1 MTSTLNRISPVV
13 AELFVEIP
21 ADDVKKALNK
31 AYTDLG
37 RTARVSGFR
46 RGKVPRNV
54 LKQMFGQAV
63 RADVAGDLVSEH
75 SRTAIEEHGVVPISK
90 PNVDAKPLAENEGF
104 SFKIQFET
112 RPELDAVSYDGIE
125 LDRYQVEVTAEMV
138 EKELE
143 SLRSSTA
150 EVVDLEEPRPAAKGD
165 LVKFNLK
172 RWEEGK
178 WEEIKGE
185 QELVLGEGRA
195 MEAVEDALEGVE
207 VGQEKVIDLGS
218 ESEME
223 ENRRRILVNVT
234 AVQGRKLP
242 ALDDELAKDV
252 GDFETLDALKKD
264 IERRLLENME
274 EAEQRRLQRSLFD
287 ALREKNEVDLPPS
300 LVAQQT
306 MQLQMQL
313 FQLAGAQ
320 AFDGEKQKELFEDA
334 KETAG
339 KMIHQELLMLEI
351 ARLENIEVSDEQ
363 VDAEIEKM
371 AADKGLPLP
380 MLKAEY
386 QKDDRVDQLRHSL
399 LEKKVFDF
407 AVAKVK
413 ITQKPQPAAEDA
425 DE

>member
-13 AELFVEIP
+13 AELTVEIP
-21 ADDVKKALNK
+21 ADDVKKAMNK

-75 SRTAIEEHGVVPISK
+75 SRFAIEEHGVVPISK
-90 PNVDAKPLAENEGF
+90 PNVDAKPLDENEGF
-104 SFKIQFET
+104 SFKLQFET
-112 RPELDAVSYDGIE
+112 RPELESISFDGVE
-125 LDRYQVEVTAEMV
+125 LDKYLIEVSAEMI
-138 EKELE
+138 ERELDG
-143 SLRSSTA
+143 LRSSMA
-150 EVVDLEEPRPAAKGD
+150 EVVELDQPRPAEKGD
-165 LVKFNLK
+165 LLKFSLK
-172 RWEEGK
+172 RWEEGQWK
-178 WEEIKGE
+178 EVQGE

-195 MEAVEDALEGVE
+195 MQAVEDALVGVE

-223 ENRRRILVNVT
+223 ENRRRILVTVT
-234 AVQGRKLP
+234 AIQGRKLP
-242 ALDDELAKDV
+242 QLDDELAKDV

-264 IERRLLENME
+264 IERRLRENLEDN
-274 EAEQRRLQRSLFD
+274 EQRRLRQALFG
-287 ALREKNEVDLPPS
+287 ALREKNHIDLPPS

-306 MQLQMQL
+306 MQLQLQL
-313 FQLAGAQ
+313 FQLAGVYAR
-320 AFDGEKQKELFEDA
+320 DEEKQKEMFEDA
-334 KETAG
+334 KQTAQ
-339 KMIHQELLMLEI
+339 KMIHEELLMLEI
-351 ARLENIEVSDEQ
+351 ARLENLEVSDEE

-386 QKDDRVDQLRHSL
+386 RKDDRREQLRHSL

-407 AVAKVK
+407 AAAKVK
-413 ITQKPQPAAEDA
+413 ITEKPQPVAEKA
-425 DE
+425 EQ